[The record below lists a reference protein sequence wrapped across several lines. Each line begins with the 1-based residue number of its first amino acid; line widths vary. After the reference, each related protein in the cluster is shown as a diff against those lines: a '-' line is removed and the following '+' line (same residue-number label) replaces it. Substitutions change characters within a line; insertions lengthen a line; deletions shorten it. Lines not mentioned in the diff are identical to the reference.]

1 MPDEKKPSERRLG
14 RAAIWIV
21 AIILVL
27 WVVIFVTRNISHYQ
41 DLKNEEAAN
50 NAVNAA
56 AP

>member
-50 NAVNAA
+50 NAANAA